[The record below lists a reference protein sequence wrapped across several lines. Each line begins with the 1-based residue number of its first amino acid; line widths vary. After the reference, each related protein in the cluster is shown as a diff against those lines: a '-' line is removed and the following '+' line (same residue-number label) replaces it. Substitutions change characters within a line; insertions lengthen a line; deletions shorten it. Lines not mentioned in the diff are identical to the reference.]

1 MKFYELDSFF
11 IFFFFFLKCPYL
23 ILNWVREISLWKAH
37 IKKIQQPDGKG
48 EMNVPSFIDRKLKL
62 VLVFFCSLGTPFSFK

>member
-1 MKFYELDSFF
+1 MKFYEVDSFF
-11 IFFFFFLKCPYL
+11 FFFFFLKCPYL
-23 ILNWVREISLWKAH
+23 ILNWVGEINLWKAH

-62 VLVFFCSLGTPFSFK
+62 VLFFFVL